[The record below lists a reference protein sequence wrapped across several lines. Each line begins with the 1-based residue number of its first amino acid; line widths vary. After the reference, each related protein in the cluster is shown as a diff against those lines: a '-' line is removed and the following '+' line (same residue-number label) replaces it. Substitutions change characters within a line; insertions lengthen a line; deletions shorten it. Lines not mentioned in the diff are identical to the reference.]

1 MVWNEPGAM
10 ASGLVVRQGSYASY
24 GVDIKLSLGW
34 KLKRE
39 TVDYRDLVCMS
50 RMGGGGGD
58 S

>member
-1 MVWNEPGAM
+1 M